1 MAPTIA
7 PSVAMDFHTHSG
19 INITQY
25 GQSVNKVII
34 RSVHHDRRSPAGT
47 SLTNIVVQSQA
58 KQYRECKQTAVHD
71 KFAEKMEQ
79 ESNLEIVIVRA
90 KQTTVNADGNFNFGQ
105 FDRCLDLE
113 NTQRKPPPPTCVKGR
128 PSTHSPRIKVLK
140 QTLQI
145 HLACGCV
152 GRSPSVRDR
161 LHARNG
167 TGRGGRN
174 NPHL

>member
-34 RSVHHDRRSPAGT
+34 RSVHHDRRSPAAT

-79 ESNLEIVIVRA
+79 ESNLEIVIIRA

-113 NTQRKPPPPTCVKGR
+113 NTQRKPPASRRV
-128 PSTHSPRIKVLK
+128 
-140 QTLQI
+140 
-145 HLACGCV
+145 
-152 GRSPSVRDR
+152 
-161 LHARNG
+161 
-167 TGRGGRN
+167 
-174 NPHL
+174 